1 MFALIGL
8 VASSPEAANAY
19 GFTILFPVTFVSS
32 AFVPV
37 DSMPSWL
44 QPIAEHN
51 PFTYMVNA
59 ARALFI
65 GTPAGDSIWLAA
77 LWLGIAAV
85 FSVLAVWRY
94 RNTVGS

>member
-1 MFALIGL
+1 
-8 VASSPEAANAY
+8 
-19 GFTILFPVTFVSS
+19 
-32 AFVPV
+32 
-37 DSMPSWL
+37 MPSWL
-44 QPIAEHN
+44 QPFAEHN

-77 LWLGIAAV
+77 LWTLGIAAV

-94 RNTVGS
+94 RNTVGK